1 MEIKAT
7 LNKPCTDDERIAF
20 IMEYNRNLGYFV
32 EERQDCLVALW
43 YTEEELEEQHR
54 EYLDSLCLT
63 PSDVERAL
71 YRAKGMDFEDLKAII
86 SQALPQ
92 LDMKGLAIEFRA
104 NNFYRGVTV
113 NGMRL
118 FDVVGLLLGYTP
130 EDMDYLF
137 EHKELPTPNSTP
149 TEESTSTST
158 PTEEPKVNE
167 EPESTEEPEEEQ
179 G

>member
-1 MEIKAT
+1 MEVKAT
-7 LNKPCTDDERIAF
+7 LEKPYTEEEGTAF
-20 IMEYNRNLGYFV
+20 IIEYNRRHNYFI
-32 EERQDCLVALW
+32 EERQDCLVALG

-71 YRAKGMDFEDLKAII
+71 YRAKGMDFEDLKALI

-113 NGMRL
+113 NGMKL
-118 FDVVGLLLGYTP
+118 FDVVGQLLGYTP

-137 EHKELPTPNSTP
+137 EHKELPVPILTEEPTSTPTP
-149 TEESTSTST
+149 TEES
-158 PTEEPKVNE
+158 EVNE
-167 EPESTEEPEEEQ
+167 EPEEE
-179 G
+179 

>member
-7 LNKPCTDDERIAF
+7 LDKPYTDDERITF
-20 IMEYNRNLGYFV
+20 IMEYNRNLGYFI

-43 YTEEELEEQHR
+43 YTEEELEEQRR

-71 YRAKGMDFEDLKAII
+71 YRAKGMDFEDLKALI

-92 LDMKGLAIEFRA
+92 LDMKELAIEFRA

-113 NGMRL
+113 NGMKL
-118 FDVVGLLLGYTP
+118 FDVVGQLLGYTP

-137 EHKELPTPNSTP
+137 EYKELPTSNSSV
-149 TEESTSTST
+149 EEM
-158 PTEEPKVNE
+158 EN
-167 EPESTEEPEEEQ
+167 EPEETEEE
-179 G
+179 